1 MIPQFRTQLHQNK
14 DWILMYTKS
23 ENNMFSFSII
33 YSIYSVFTGIIGSA
47 SLILASIFEPITNYI
62 HAASRNS

>member
-1 MIPQFRTQLHQNK
+1 
-14 DWILMYTKS
+14 MYTKS